1 MVAPGLNYLWCHNS
15 GWEQKRTILPPRS
28 DSRRRTVPEPSHPL
42 PGHFCHVET
51 QLFGRLFVIFFLY
64 NLQSSVVVFFCCCC
78 LLVLILYVF
87 LYSQAWQ
94 SLAVRLQRHKETNA
108 WLPNLKK
115 KKKDQKLFKT
125 KEKGK
130 CLAQVCGCCV
140 HVPPPITNVT
150 FQLH

>member
-1 MVAPGLNYLWCHNS
+1 MGTEEDYFTSALRLTASYCT
-15 GWEQKRTILPPRS
+15 RT
-28 DSRRRTVPEPSHPL
+28 SHPS

-51 QLFGRLFVIFFLY
+51 QLFGRLFVIFFFIQLAIFCY
-64 NLQSSVVVFFCCCC
+64 VLLFVCSHPFCFFVRPSVAVARRAAAAP
-78 LLVLILYVF
+78 
-87 LYSQAWQ
+87 QGDER
-94 SLAVRLQRHKETNA
+94 LAPKLRR
-108 WLPNLKK
+108 KK
-115 KKKDQKLFKT
+115 VKKNNQKLFKT